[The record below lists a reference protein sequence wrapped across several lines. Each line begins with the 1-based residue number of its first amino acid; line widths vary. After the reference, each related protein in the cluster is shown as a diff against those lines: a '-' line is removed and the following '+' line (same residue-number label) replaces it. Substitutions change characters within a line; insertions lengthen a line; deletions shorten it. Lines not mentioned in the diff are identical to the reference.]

1 MNEEI
6 NETEL
11 NMENPI
17 TSTPSVSEAATG
29 TAAET
34 KAEDQEWDRP
44 EHSRWLRLFAFLQL
58 FAFAFSYMI
67 IWYYP
72 HKNQVGNFVW
82 NPEQLTPY
90 FLGMGGIIFLAALL
104 ILVLPSMNKSF
115 SMPALLTSSL
125 VCILAVTIF
134 FRFLVTFIAVTLH
147 ATGDFSFPP
156 IDPFPFLKW
165 AKFLIIILM

>member
-1 MNEEI
+1 MNNEETK
-6 NETEL
+6 TE
-11 NMENPI
+11 
-17 TSTPSVSEAATG
+17 STPQIPDAPAAPPSPSP
-29 TAAET
+29 AVE
-34 KAEDQEWDRP
+34 EWDSP
-44 EHSRWLRLFAFLQL
+44 EYSRLLRLFAFLQIFL
-58 FAFAFSYMI
+58 FAFSYII

-90 FLGMGGIIFLAALL
+90 FLGMGGIILLAALL
-104 ILVLPSMNKSF
+104 ILVFPSMKNSLT
-115 SMPALLTSSL
+115 MPALLASSL
-125 VCILAVTIF
+125 VSVFAVTIF

-165 AKFLIIILM
+165 AKFLIIILG